1 MMLSIMKR
9 TNNIDKYCAC
19 ASALKKNTTNKRLV
33 SGGNN
38 PQISQKIRYSEI
50 VRTSRTK
57 EIIVPLERPVI
68 VQTVSPSF

>member
-1 MMLSIMKR
+1 MLSIMKR

-19 ASALKKNTTNKRLV
+19 AAALKKQTTKKRFV

-38 PQISQKIRYSEI
+38 PQISQRLRYSEI
-50 VRTSRTK
+50 VRTSRTT